1 MPPSLPPDAP
11 EPIHVP
17 GDADPGEPDE
27 GRLDRLCRAIVS
39 TSPLLYCVIDAG
51 GRITYANPASELLL
65 GYPPAELVGMIA
77 TDLVDPDDLET
88 GLAALF
94 QIVADG
100 TGAPGQV
107 PPMPMRLRHHDGST
121 TFLDVGAVD
130 ALDRPDVAGIII
142 RGRPMNGQ
150 QLLDHAL
157 ESLVASSPLEEVL
170 AYLDA
175 ALVAELPGSHVSIAH
190 TWNGTGFVAATTID
204 LPASLD
210 GTGEPAAGPPSPW
223 IEAAAGHEVVVHAD
237 LDLLAP
243 ELRSTAEAAGYHACW
258 AVPVRVPPDDV
269 AVACLVV
276 WREPAG
282 GPWVSQRV
290 SLERTAQLTSLA
302 FARQRHEL
310 ALRHA
315 AMHDGLTG
323 VPNRSTF
330 FAHLESVTT
339 GPPDERRGAVLYLD
353 LDGFKQ
359 VNDTYGHRV
368 GDELLQIV
376 TERISGSLRAGDL
389 VARLGGDE
397 FAVVLHQVADP
408 DEAGMIAERL
418 VTTVAEPMVIDGRPV
433 EVGLSVGVALAD
445 RSGATVAAL
454 VEAADT
460 ALYQAKQAGKGRYR
474 IAPASDKN

>member
-1 MPPSLPPDAP
+1 MPLSQRPD
-11 EPIHVP
+11 H
-17 GDADPGEPDE
+17 PDHRDHPD
-27 GRLDRLCRAIVS
+27 GSDQLDRLCRAIVS

-51 GRITYANPASELLL
+51 GRVTYANPAAELLL

-107 PPMPMRLRHHDGST
+107 PPMPMRLRHRDGST
-121 TFLDVGAVD
+121 TLLDVGAVD
-130 ALDRPDVAGIII
+130 ALDQPDVAGIII

-157 ESLVASSPLEEVL
+157 ESLVASSPLSDVL
-170 AYLDA
+170 AYLVA
-175 ALVAELPGSHVSIAH
+175 ALEAELPGSRVSIAH
-190 TWNGTGFVAATTID
+190 DWDDRAFTAAATAD

-210 GTGEPAAGPPSPW
+210 GTGAPPAGPLRPW
-223 IEAAAGHEVVVHAD
+223 AEAAAGPGIVEHPD
-237 LDLLAP
+237 LDRLDP
-243 ELRSTAEAAGYHACW
+243 RLRATAEAAGLRACW
-258 AVPVRVPPDDV
+258 AAPVTVPPDDV

-276 WREPAG
+276 WRQAG
-282 GPWVSQRV
+282 GSPWVSQRM
-290 SLERTAQLTSLA
+290 SMERTVALTSLA
-302 FARQRHEL
+302 LARQRHEL

-330 FAHLESVTT
+330 FAHLEAVTT
-339 GPPDERRGAVLYLD
+339 GPTDNRRGAVLYLD

-359 VNDTYGHRV
+359 INDTYGHRV

-376 TERISGSLRAGDL
+376 TERISGSLRPGDV

-397 FAVVLHQVADP
+397 FAVLLHEVADP
-408 DEAGMIAERL
+408 AEAGVIAERL
-418 VTTVAEPMVIDGRPV
+418 VAAVAEPMMIDGDRV
-433 EVGLSVGVALAD
+433 AVGLSVGVALAD
-445 RSGATVAAL
+445 RSGTTVASL
-454 VEAADT
+454 VEAADA

-474 IAPASDKN
+474 IAPPTDRN

>member
-1 MPPSLPPDAP
+1 MPPSPQPDD
-11 EPIHVP
+11 H
-17 GDADPGEPDE
+17 DRTADPAGSGDPDP

-39 TSPLLYCVIDAG
+39 MSPLLYCVIDQG

-65 GYPPAELVGMIA
+65 GYAPAELVGMIA

-94 QIVADG
+94 QIVTDG

-107 PPMPMRLRHHDGST
+107 PPMPMRLRHRNGST

-130 ALDRPDVAGIII
+130 ALDQPDVAGIII

-157 ESLVASSPLEEVL
+157 ESLVASSPVDEVL

-175 ALVAELPGSHVSIAH
+175 ALVAELPGSRVSIAH
-190 TWNGTGFVAATTID
+190 DWDGIAFTTATTSD
-204 LPASLD
+204 LPSGLD
-210 GTGEPAAGPPSPW
+210 GTGVAPAGALPPW
-223 IEAAAGHEVVVHAD
+223 TEAAAGHELVVHPD
-237 LDLLAP
+237 LDRLAP
-243 ELRSTAEAAGYHACW
+243 SLRATAEAAGLRACW
-258 AVPVRVPPDDV
+258 AAPVRVPPDDV

-276 WREPAG
+276 WREVGG

-302 FARQRHEL
+302 FARHRQEL

-339 GPPDERRGAVLYLD
+339 GPPAERRGAVLYLD
-353 LDGFKQ
+353 LDCFKQ
-359 VNDTYGHRV
+359 VNDTYGHGV
-368 GDELLQIV
+368 GDELLQVV
-376 TERISGSLRAGDL
+376 TERISGSLRPGDL

-408 DEAGMIAERL
+408 EEAGHIAERL
-418 VTTVAEPMVIDGRPV
+418 VAAVAEPMVIDGRPI

-445 RSGATVAAL
+445 RSGPTVAAL
-454 VEAADT
+454 VEAADA
-460 ALYQAKQAGKGRYR
+460 ALYEAKQAGKGRFR
-474 IAPASDKN
+474 IAPSADKN